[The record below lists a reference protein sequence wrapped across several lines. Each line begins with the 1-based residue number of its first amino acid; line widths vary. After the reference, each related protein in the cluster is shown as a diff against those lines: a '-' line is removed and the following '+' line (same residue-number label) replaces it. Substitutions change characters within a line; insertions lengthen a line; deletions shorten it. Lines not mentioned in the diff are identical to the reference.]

1 MAEET
6 ISQTYLLK
14 ILEIPGKSVTQ
25 KYIAVLKD
33 KLDKHDLKY
42 SFNIVVDE
50 NQAHSIQPINEQSGG
65 GSGSTFP
72 YNVFENTL
80 DKILMKR
87 NEQLKPKGWLTSA
100 YDKLQGYN
108 QKRKSLIDN
117 LFLYKPLNDLQD
129 VAVSPTVMPSEP
141 AAPSPEAEGVSS
153 PKEEGVPSPEAEGVP
168 SPNEEEAAEEIPNQ
182 LEDIL
187 VADEPTGVVEPDDVV
202 LSSNVT
208 FPQNYTGVLHIQVTI
223 YGMPHSN
230 PNLTLGLRELTA
242 SIMN

>member
-1 MAEET
+1 MNILYTITIMAEET

-87 NEQLKPKGWLTSA
+87 NEQLKPKGWITSA
-100 YDKLQGYN
+100 YDKLHGYN
-108 QKRKSLIDN
+108 QKRKSLIDK
-117 LFLYKPLNDLQD
+117 LFLYKPLNDVQD

-141 AAPSPEAEGVSS
+141 AAPSPEAEEV
-153 PKEEGVPSPEAEGVP
+153 V
-168 SPNEEEAAEEIPNQ
+168 EEIPNQ
-182 LEDIL
+182 PEDIL
-187 VADEPTGVVEPDDVV
+187 VADEPTNIVEPDDVV

-208 FPQNYTGVLHIQVTI
+208 FPENYTGVLHIQVTI

-230 PNLTLGLRELTA
+230 PKLTLGLRELTA
-242 SIMN
+242 SIMDGI

>member
-33 KLDKHDLKY
+33 KLDKQDLKY
-42 SFNIVVDE
+42 SINIVVDE

-80 DKILMKR
+80 DRILMKR
-87 NEQLKPKGWLTSA
+87 NEQLKPKGWITSA
-100 YDKLQGYN
+100 YDKLHGYN

-117 LFLYKPLNDLQD
+117 LFLYKPLNDVQD

-141 AAPSPEAEGVSS
+141 AAPI
-153 PKEEGVPSPEAEGVP
+153 
-168 SPNEEEAAEEIPNQ
+168 PNEEVPRPTEEDVPI
-182 LEDIL
+182 LEEE

-208 FPQNYTGVLHIQVTI
+208 FPLNYTGVLHIQVTI

-230 PNLTLGLRELTA
+230 PKLTFGLRELTA

>member
-25 KYIAVLKD
+25 KYLAVLKD

-80 DKILMKR
+80 DSIFMKR
-87 NEQLKPKGWLTSA
+87 NEQLKSKGWITSA

-141 AAPSPEAEGVSS
+141 AAPSPEAEGV
-153 PKEEGVPSPEAEGVP
+153 PSPE
-168 SPNEEEAAEEIPNQ
+168 EEEAAEEIPNQ
-182 LEDIL
+182 PEDIL
-187 VADEPTGVVEPDDVV
+187 VADEPTNIVEPDDVV

-208 FPQNYTGVLHIQVTI
+208 FPENYTGVLHIQVTI

-230 PNLTLGLRELTA
+230 PKLTLGLRELTA
-242 SIMN
+242 SIMDGI

>member
-14 ILEIPGKSVTQ
+14 ILEIHGKSVTQ

-33 KLDKHDLKY
+33 TLDKRGLKY
-42 SFNIVVDE
+42 SINIVVDE
-50 NQAHSIQPINEQSGG
+50 NQAHIIQPINEQSGG

-80 DKILMKR
+80 DRILMKR
-87 NEQLKPKGWLTSA
+87 NEQLKPKGWITSA

-129 VAVSPTVMPSEP
+129 VAVSQTVMPSEP
-141 AAPSPEAEGVSS
+141 AAPSPEAEGV
-153 PKEEGVPSPEAEGVP
+153 PILEEEVPSPK
-168 SPNEEEAAEEIPNQ
+168 EEEAAEDIPNQ
-182 LEDIL
+182 PEDIL
-187 VADEPTGVVEPDDVV
+187 VADEPTNIVEPDDVV

-208 FPQNYTGVLHIQVTI
+208 FPENYTGVLHIQVTI